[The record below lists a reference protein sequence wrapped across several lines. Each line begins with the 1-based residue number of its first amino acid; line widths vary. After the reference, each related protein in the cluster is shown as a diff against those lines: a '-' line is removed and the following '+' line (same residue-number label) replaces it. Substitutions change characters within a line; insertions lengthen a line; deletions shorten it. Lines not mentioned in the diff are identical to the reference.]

1 LLAIRLYQQSDEAA
15 VRRICLL
22 TGNNGGDAS
31 ALYPDRDLLSD
42 IFAIPYTVLDPEL
55 CFVAVDGDTGD
66 VVGYIVGTAD
76 SPRYVQRFRDEWL
89 PRVRDR
95 HAEPPAELDW
105 DKGNQAAMAWILHHP
120 SADPRVVADYP
131 AHLHIDLLPE
141 GQGRGG
147 GRALMEHFLAAVR
160 ERGADGVHLY
170 VGLANTGARAFYA
183 KLGFKPLAL
192 PGDGDRVS
200 GLLVRSTAMDG

>member
-1 LLAIRLYQQSDEAA
+1 MLAIRLYQQSDEAA

-31 ALYPDRDLLSD
+31 ALYPDKDLLSD

-55 CFVAVDGDTGD
+55 CFVAVDGETGD
-66 VVGYIVGTAD
+66 VVGYIVGTAN

-183 KLGFKPLAL
+183 KLGFKPLVL
-192 PGDGDRVS
+192 PGDGDRVT
-200 GLLVRSTAMDG
+200 GLLVRSTAIDG

>member
-1 LLAIRLYQQSDEAA
+1 LLAIRLYRQSDEAA

-22 TGNNGGDAS
+22 TGNNGGDAT
-31 ALYPDRDLLSD
+31 ALYPDEDLLSD

-55 CFVAVDGDTGD
+55 CFVAVDSDTD
-66 VVGYIVGTAD
+66 EVVGYIVGTAD

-95 HAEPPAELDW
+95 HEEPPAELDW
-105 DKGNQAAMAWILHHP
+105 GKNNQAAMAWILHHP
-120 SADPRVVADYP
+120 SFDPHVVADYP

-147 GRALMEHFLAAVR
+147 GRALIEHFLAAVR
-160 ERGADGVHLY
+160 KRGADGVHLY

-192 PGDGDRVS
+192 PGDGDRAS
-200 GLLVRSTAMDG
+200 GLLVRSTAMGD